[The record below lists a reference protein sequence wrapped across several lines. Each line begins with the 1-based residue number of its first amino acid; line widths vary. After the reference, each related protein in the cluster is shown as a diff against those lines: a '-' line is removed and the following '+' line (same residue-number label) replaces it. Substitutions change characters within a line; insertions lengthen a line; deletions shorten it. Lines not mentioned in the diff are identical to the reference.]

1 MWDRQKAIETILYL
15 ANRVS
20 EPTVLRI
27 LKLLY
32 LADKL
37 HLSRHGRFIL
47 RDRYVAMAFGPV
59 ASNTYDLMK
68 EPAIGDFVVIDKKEV
83 APCRDADVIAFSRTD
98 QECLDE
104 IIAVHGRASTE
115 RLIDIAHDQVWK
127 DITDRGKRVKKDAP
141 GPKSL
146 PMPIECIADDLP
158 NAAEVREQL
167 RYLERQGYPQPK

>member
-1 MWDRQKAIETILYL
+1 MWDRQRAIEAILYL

-47 RDRYVAMAFGPV
+47 RDHYVAMEFGPV

-68 EPAIGDFVVIDKKEV
+68 QGVAQSFAVVDKRDV
-83 APCRDADVIAFSRTD
+83 VPCRDADVMAFSRTD

-104 IIAVHGRASTE
+104 IVATYGRASTE
-115 RLIDIAHDQVWK
+115 RLIDVAHDQVWK
-127 DITDRGKRVKKDAP
+127 GITDGGRKVKKDAP

-146 PMPIECIADDLP
+146 PMPIECIVDDLP
-158 NAAEVREQL
+158 NGAEVREQL
-167 RYLERQGYPQPK
+167 GYLERQGYPRPK